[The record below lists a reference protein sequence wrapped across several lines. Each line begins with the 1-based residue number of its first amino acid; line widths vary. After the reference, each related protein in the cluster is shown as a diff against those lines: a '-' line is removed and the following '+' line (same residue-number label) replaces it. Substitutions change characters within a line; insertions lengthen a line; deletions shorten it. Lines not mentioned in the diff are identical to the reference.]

1 MESVP
6 VNIILSANI
15 LRYILSS
22 NGSRCVHD
30 SSVLDTPQVH
40 TAVILKIITVEL
52 VRLGVGHEDLNWPS
66 DNSDIMSG
74 HT

>member
-1 MESVP
+1 MALVVS
-6 VNIILSANI
+6 
-15 LRYILSS
+15 Y
-22 NGSRCVHD
+22 VHD
-30 SSVLDTPQVH
+30 SLVLDTPQVQ
-40 TAVILKIITVEL
+40 VIQTIITVEL

>member
-1 MESVP
+1 MTV
-6 VNIILSANI
+6 V
-15 LRYILSS
+15 RT
-22 NGSRCVHD
+22 V
-30 SSVLDTPQVH
+30 
-40 TAVILKIITVEL
+40 VIKTIITVEL